1 MRRVEDLGIEVA
13 LEEELRPVDEVE
25 FIRKPD
31 WLSAN
36 QTPLTQRSADQHGRA
51 KSLQKR
57 LLRILSLSPFSKIA
71 QP

>member
-31 WLSAN
+31 RLSAN
-36 QTPLTQRSADQHGRA
+36 QTPQTQRCADQHGRA
-51 KSLQKR
+51 KSFAKE
-57 LLRILSLSPFSKIA
+57 IAAYSVVEPF
-71 QP
+71 